1 MTRNFMNRLFTD
13 SVKAAQ
19 TEYGTRESQ
28 ARHDGG
34 ELGRDQLTQAEA
46 NFIASRDGFYMATVN
61 EEGWP
66 YLQFRGGQPGF
77 LKVIDGLTLGY
88 ADFRGNRQL
97 ISMGNLR
104 QNEKTALFLM
114 DYPSQSRLK
123 LMVEAQVL
131 NASERPDLLPLLQD
145 PEYNAPIERFVI
157 LHVVAYDWNC
167 PKHITPRFTEA
178 EWQMVQDGE
187 MGKGRS

>member
-28 ARHDGG
+28 ARHEGG
-34 ELGRDQLTQAEA
+34 ELIHDELTLAEA
-46 NFIASRDGFYMATVN
+46 QFIASRDGFYMATVN
-61 EEGWP
+61 EDGWP
-66 YLQFRGGQPGF
+66 YLQFRGGPEGF
-77 LKVIDGLTLGY
+77 LKVIDAGTIGY

-104 QNEKTALFLM
+104 KSGKTALFLM

-123 LMVEAQVL
+123 LMVESEVI
-131 NASERPDLLPLLQD
+131 NAADRPDLLPLFQD
-145 PEYNAPIERFVI
+145 PEYMAPIERFVV
-157 LHVVAYDWNC
+157 LKVVAYDWNC
-167 PKHITPRFTEA
+167 PKHITPRFTED
-178 EWQMVQDGE
+178 EWRLVQDGSLDS
-187 MGKGRS
+187 GRG

>member
-28 ARHDGG
+28 ARHEGG
-34 ELGRDQLTQAEA
+34 ELVLDELTLAEA
-46 NFIASRDGFYMATVN
+46 QFIASRDGFYMATVN
-61 EEGWP
+61 QDGWP
-66 YLQFRGGQPGF
+66 YLQFRGGPEGF
-77 LKVIDGLTLGY
+77 LKIIDAGTIGY

-114 DYPSQSRLK
+114 DYPTQSRLK
-123 LMVEAQVL
+123 LLVESKVI
-131 NASERPDLLPLLQD
+131 NAGERPDLLAVFQD
-145 PEYNAPIERFVI
+145 PEYLAPIERFVVLKI
-157 LHVVAYDWNC
+157 VAYDWNC
-167 PKHITPRFTEA
+167 PKHITPRFTEDQ
-178 EWQMVQDGE
+178 WRQMQAGNVGPE
-187 MGKGRS
+187 